1 MMTLDFH
8 SVGFIGFPDWRSF
21 MRKESQQN
29 VQKGETVLA
38 IRKVLIFDEDIEGLT
53 QLAEPF
59 EAQGLEVHK
68 CMSVETARRCVER
81 EEFDFALVDQVSP
94 AFEGLRVISHLV
106 RYNSRTP
113 FVVVARSK
121 DSLCYRHALALGAID
136 YLEKPIPMAEM
147 DLFIQHY
154 LGQSLKNRT
163 KAARYYEL

>member
-8 SVGFIGFPDWRSF
+8 SVGFIGLPNWRSF

-29 VQKGETVLA
+29 VQKAEIVLD

-53 QLAEPF
+53 QLAKPF

-94 AFEGLRVISHLV
+94 AFEGLRVITHLV

-121 DSLCYRHALALGAID
+121 DSVCYRHALALGAID
-136 YLEKPIPMAEM
+136 YLEKPIPMAEV
-147 DLFIQHY
+147 DLIIQHY
-154 LGQSLKNRT
+154 LGPSVKNRT
-163 KAARYYEL
+163 KAEKCYEL